1 MKRLRVGKSQVQR
14 KFKYFSGSWAWDVPV
29 PTIAI
34 TIGNRFIS
42 GLRIMHHF
50 LTLMNIKFVHIS
62 AFLISAYLNMY
73 ALLIYICYI
82 YTRFSNMK
90 CLATHESWFQS
101 KPESKILKDHKG
113 PSEVIHMYPFRYKIM
128 VFFSKSK
135 SFELIWVIQWYK
147 NARWTTCIY
156 LGYLVD

>member
-73 ALLIYICYI
+73 ALLIYAIFI
-82 YTRFSNMK
+82 LGSLTWSAWPLMNHGFSLNLSPK
-90 CLATHESWFQS
+90 SQRTIKDQKLFTCIHFDIKLWFSSRSQNLSSWFEWYNDT
-101 KPESKILKDHKG
+101 KMPDELH
-113 PSEVIHMYPFRYKIM
+113 
-128 VFFSKSK
+128 VF
-135 SFELIWVIQWYK
+135 
-147 NARWTTCIY
+147 T
-156 LGYLVD
+156 